1 MLLNSTCKWYLSFD
15 GFTASLASI
24 PPQIIHVYENLQNKI
39 HNIWNTIKDSVPTIK
54 KKKEK
59 ENWSIV
65 RRNSIRTDTNVSI
78 SRQGHSKNCN
88 YNP

>member
-24 PPQIIHVYENLQNKI
+24 PPQIIHIYENLQNKI

-59 ENWSIV
+59 EN
-65 RRNSIRTDTNVSI
+65 
-78 SRQGHSKNCN
+78 
-88 YNP
+88 